1 MTDLAKQLSRRA
13 FGGSVIAL
21 GALAASKAATA
32 ATDLKPTP
40 EQGMGPF
47 YPVERLAEADADL
60 TWIKGHKKR
69 ADGSVIQ
76 VAGRV
81 LDRYGN
87 PVSGARLEIWQCNSL
102 GRYAHVNDV
111 ATTPL
116 DPNFQGYASIRTGK
130 NGEWRITTIKPAAY
144 ESPIGRRTPHIHFD
158 VQGKTH
164 RLSTQMY
171 FSDDDATNSKD
182 MLYQQLGGSAERT
195 VAKLGGAGQYDWN
208 IILMDAGQ

>member
-1 MTDLAKQLSRRA
+1 MTDTINNLSRRA
-13 FGGSVIAL
+13 LTGSVIAL
-21 GALAASKAATA
+21 GALAASKAAIA
-32 ATDLKPTP
+32 AIDLNPTP

-47 YPVERLAEADADL
+47 YPIERLAEADADL

-76 VAGRV
+76 VRGRV

-87 PVSGARLEIWQCNSL
+87 PVSGARLEIWQCNSF
-102 GRYAHVNDV
+102 GRYAHANDV

-116 DPNFQGYASIRTGK
+116 DPNFQGYASIRTGAK
-130 NGEWRITTIKPAAY
+130 GEWQITTIKPAAY
-144 ESPIGRRTPHIHFD
+144 DSPIGRRTPHIHFD
-158 VQGKTH
+158 VQGKRH
-164 RLSTQMY
+164 RLTTQMY
-171 FSDDDATNSKD
+171 FSDDDAANSKD

-208 IILMDAGQ
+208 VILMDEG